1 MRWHAPRRRAPARDT
16 GRTGRRRLRLALR
29 LARSG
34 GVVWSGGGAAKVFAV
49 PRYLDFTP
57 RERSIDA
64 RERLIDRRVPAV
76 AAANGWKSSS
86 FARLW
91 SFFERSLRHESA
103 LGRWKFALL
112 RGSHLQRASTVAPR
126 PSRSRETRK
135 GSPRRG
141 TRRLFTTQDFDR
153 VPTRSLKPDRATARS
168 LFTIVRSREAAIVD
182 QGSMFC

>member
-1 MRWHAPRRRAPARDT
+1 MARPAPTRARARHWSNRSATSSACPPPRAERRSRLERW
-16 GRTGRRRLRLALR
+16 
-29 LARSG
+29 RSCE
-34 GVVWSGGGAAKVFAV
+34 SFAV

-64 RERLIDRRVPAV
+64 RERLIDHRVPAV

-103 LGRWKFALL
+103 LGRWKFALV

-182 QGSMFC
+182 RGSMFC